1 MDINLAFTLATEL
14 VTVTAFIVT
23 TSVLVNVTRSD
34 FKDFK
39 NLVENRF
46 AAVDNRF
53 AAVDNRF
60 TTLESD
66 ITSLKVDV
74 AEIKAICRERSAKNS

>member
-1 MDINLAFTLATEL
+1 MDINLAFTLATAL

-53 AAVDNRF
+53 

-66 ITSLKVDV
+66 VTSLKVDV
-74 AEIKAICRERSAKNS
+74 AEIKAICRERSGKDSPE